1 MATTTAADRH
11 DRSAI
16 DAVPDG
22 GVQLRHIP
30 LSRVVVPES
39 FNPRGEVAD
48 DRELEQLAASIR
60 ANGCLQ
66 PIRVRA
72 TDHGDYVL
80 IAGER
85 RYRAA
90 VKACVMELP
99 AIIRPAGTDDDEEQ
113 SDLLVEA
120 LLENDLR
127 RDLDPLEPGGI
138 ASAASFGLVG

>member
-1 MATTTAADRH
+1 M
-11 DRSAI
+11 
-16 DAVPDG
+16 
-22 GVQLRHIP
+22 
-30 LSRVVVPES
+30 
-39 FNPRGEVAD
+39 
-48 DRELEQLAASIR
+48 
-60 ANGCLQ
+60 
-66 PIRVRA
+66 RA

-99 AIIRPAGTDDDEEQ
+99 AIIRPAGNGDEDEH

-127 RDLDPLEPGGI
+127 RDLDPVEPGGI
-138 ASAASFGLVG
+138 ALDATLSASAGCYGA